1 MSDQKASTHRV
12 VGEAPPQGGFPAYE
26 APAVGSLGSILQL
39 TASLKTGTATDPG
52 DGFQPS
58 RLT

>member
-1 MSDQKASTHRV
+1 MSDRKASMHRV
-12 VGEAPPQGGFPAYE
+12 VGEEPPQGGFPAYE
-26 APAVGSLGSILQL
+26 APTLTSLGSILQL
-39 TASLKTGTATDPG
+39 TAAMKSGTATDPG